1 MEKVKKT
8 VLTALAAAAMACLTA
23 GLVFTLPAKTV
34 FAAEV
39 EVRDETTLQSAITN
53 ANAGDTIKLMADVT
67 ASITVPEDK
76 EITLDLNGFT
86 LTDDGNHTITNYGK
100 LTIVDNSAEGDGTV
114 DNVTHARGA
123 LFNLGEATLLGGDYT
138 RSKENGSSA
147 TESGGNSWYVIKNLG
162 YLTIGTADGE
172 SDVSVSQNGRFSSMI
187 TNGYFDNDNTGDH
200 EQYYSSVTTDDKVP
214 TLTIY
219 GGTFSGGINTVKN
232 DNHSVANI
240 IGGTFTNVS
249 QAVVLNWN
257 NLSISG
263 GEFEVDDQAIAAIIT
278 SYANTGY
285 NNGETAITDGEF
297 HGEIIADASPDS
309 VTYSISGGTFTED
322 IPEAYI
328 AEGSMFYPTE
338 NGYAVADQA
347 KAEAE
352 LSEGAVICGNKAYA
366 DFDTAAADGVVAA
379 IATADGKYTGYATL
393 SDAMS
398 SITDAT
404 ATTVELIND
413 VSTNQTVNFPADT
426 KVTLDLN
433 SKNVT
438 FSGTNGYFN
447 LAEGSEV
454 TIVGEG
460 NVVGSAGAY
469 GVFSSVGS
477 TGKLTIQGGVYSKPG
492 FQTEI
497 FDTSGAPFNTFVKEI
512 VIEGGTFESRVSASA
527 TTSTT
532 LMITGGIFNGAVTI
546 SNTGSSI
553 SGGTFANCPS
563 VNYLADDYNI
573 YQQTADSKFVV
584 MTETDA
590 AAGVADG
597 TLNLYFSGDS
607 VAYVANTQKSYE
619 SFEAA
624 VADVTT
630 GTTIQLLR
638 DAGDITLDDSSKEIT
653 LDLNGHNVN
662 NINVAAGTL
671 KVVTTST
678 ASLKGAI
685 LGTVTVAD
693 TNAPTLQVGVNV
705 SVVDL
710 LPDAYLAEG
719 LVWKNS
725 DMAVA
730 NYQATT
736 NMDTSANVNVTIGG
750 VTAKFASISAAAL
763 AIPEGSTATIQ
774 LINDLTLYGQVN
786 LTAGKNITLTLDLG
800 GFTLTL
806 DHAQDSSSVYGTLV
820 FTAGNVTIQNGSI
833 VRAGADVATEADETT
848 DQEVTDSDSV
858 MLNIQ
863 GARESTNDTVVEV
876 TLESG
881 LNIATDST
889 GIFISGYGAKLN
901 TSANIT
907 TTSSTWRAIEGNGS
921 VEGYTTVNVEGG
933 TISAPNS
940 VAIYQPQAGTLNIT
954 NGTVTGG
961 TAVFVRS
968 GKVNIDGG
976 TLSAI
981 GDAAELPDDT
991 SSGTYSTGDALVIL
1005 NSNYPGGEPEVS
1017 ITAGTLN
1024 STNGQSVRS
1033 EAVSGKDPVEGFV
1046 SGGNFST
1053 PVAASYLADGYM
1065 QVVDAEGNTTVGE
1078 TGTVDTTGAVAQVGE
1093 NAYYADL
1100 QEALDNAIDGE
1111 TVKLLG
1117 NATVSS
1123 TLTINK
1129 AITLDLNGFDVTA
1142 NGCTVFSVSSLG
1154 AAITN
1159 TNEGDVSTIST
1170 TGNIAISI
1178 VNAVAQT
1185 RAAQDPVIVS
1195 NVTVDVTFSGSAV
1208 YTAAIQVSNATAKI
1222 SNVTATN
1229 KGSDNTTLSTTV
1241 FVFQNSDLTIENS
1254 KLHTE
1259 GGSEP
1264 YAIHF
1269 GSGSGAASTNIH
1281 VTVKDSEIT
1290 STYCGI
1296 IVYGIYINN
1305 SDLDSAVN
1313 ADKNTLPSLT
1323 LENTTVKATSAA
1335 LIGFGSSHGTV
1346 INIIGGTVTSDTT
1359 LAIYHPQYGYLDI
1372 SGNAVIEGSSGIEMR
1387 AGNLTID
1394 DASVTVTATGD
1405 FAAAGNTSGSTV
1417 DGAAIAISQ
1426 HTTNLPINVTLSA
1439 GTYTATGEN
1448 GKAVYEKDL
1457 QTEPK
1462 DDINVSITGG
1472 SYNGAVESENCT
1484 QFIYGGNFSVLPD
1497 ATAFAEGLTGEL
1509 GADGRYEVVLETE
1522 GEETITTP
1530 IERIEAQANV
1540 RSYLGALGLSVDDL
1554 SRIENTTGYEA
1565 VYSAAQAA
1573 VAAYN
1578 AILTATTQSQVADNL
1593 VAALDAVDAYKA
1605 ALDAAKADAIDDLE
1619 KAAAANEEEGT
1630 AAVAVPTYALSAIN
1644 AAKTPAEIE
1653 DYVTAATKEIDELK
1667 EQCKAAAEQVESIKQ
1682 VLEVL
1687 QGTDGESGIA
1697 AQIAAIEAL
1706 LGKSTDSATASTI
1719 FGMLND
1725 LKSDVA
1731 SAFNDVAASVDRSM
1745 AGVERE
1751 LDALSAA
1758 IEALSGGVDEEALL
1772 AAVKAAEEAATA
1784 AGSKVDALE
1793 TLLEGKLDSIDTAIT
1808 EVNGAIDSVAT
1819 AQDALKTA
1827 VESYK
1832 SELTTTVEG
1841 LEAAIESIRE
1851 DVKALTDASAEDR
1864 LAVLEQLTKLQT
1876 TADGLASAIEAL
1888 ESGTAEDLTALA
1900 SQLTTLGTSV
1910 GNVESVVATIAE
1922 DGATSTDLIAVYVC
1936 LGVSLALAAATLVL
1950 VILKKRS

>member
-285 NNGETAITDGEF
+285 NNGKTAITDGEF

-379 IATADGKYTGYATL
+379 VAHKDGIPVGYTSLQDT
-393 SDAMS
+393 
-398 SITDAT
+398 
-404 ATTVELIND
+404 INAAE
-413 VSTNQTVNFPADT
+413 NGEM
-426 KVTLDLN
+426 VTLLQDTTA
-433 SKNVT
+433 NVT
-438 FSGTNGYFN
+438 IPG
-447 LAEGSEV
+447 
-454 TIVGEG
+454 
-460 NVVGSAGAY
+460 
-469 GVFSSVGS
+469 
-477 TGKLTIQGGVYSKPG
+477 GKS
-492 FQTEI
+492 
-497 FDTSGAPFNTFVKEI
+497 
-512 VIEGGTFESRVSASA
+512 
-527 TTSTT
+527 
-532 LMITGGIFNGAVTI
+532 
-546 SNTGSSI
+546 
-553 SGGTFANCPS
+553 
-563 VNYLADDYNI
+563 
-573 YQQTADSKFVV
+573 
-584 MTETDA
+584 
-590 AAGVADG
+590 
-597 TLNLYFSGDS
+597 
-607 VAYVANTQKSYE
+607 
-619 SFEAA
+619 
-624 VADVTT
+624 
-630 GTTIQLLR
+630 
-638 DAGDITLDDSSKEIT
+638 IT
-653 LDLNGHNVN
+653 LDLNGKTLS
-662 NINVAAGTL
+662 AASATTTL
-671 KVVTTST
+671 
-678 ASLKGAI
+678 LIDGA
-685 LGTVTVAD
+685 TVTVMSSAEGGSI
-693 TNAPTLQVGVNV
+693 TNNSAKYAVNV
-705 SVVDL
+705 INGADVTL
-710 LPDAYLAEG
+710 EG
-719 LVWKNS
+719 
-725 DMAVA
+725 
-730 NYQATT
+730 
-736 NMDTSANVNVTIGG
+736 
-750 VTAKFASISAAAL
+750 
-763 AIPEGSTATIQ
+763 
-774 LINDLTLYGQVN
+774 
-786 LTAGKNITLTLDLG
+786 ITLTSTNYALG
-800 GFTLTL
+800 VENRGEFV
-806 DHAQDSSSVYGTLV
+806 S
-820 FTAGNVTIQNGSI
+820 NGENASI
-833 VRAGADVATEADETT
+833 VRVNNSTVEGEFAGAAVWGLNNEA
-848 DQEVTDSDSV
+848 EVPTLIANNSTFTGGWYGISGNGTYHYT
-858 MLNIQ
+858 NIQ
-863 GARESTNDTVVEV
+863 LTNCTVKGTLGSPSSTNV
-876 TLESG
+876 
-881 LNIATDST
+881 
-889 GIFISGYGAKLN
+889 
-901 TSANIT
+901 
-907 TTSSTWRAIEGNGS
+907 
-921 VEGYTTVNVEGG
+921 
-933 TISAPNS
+933 
-940 VAIYQPQAGTLNIT
+940 
-954 NGTVTGG
+954 
-961 TAVFVRS
+961 
-968 GKVNIDGG
+968 
-976 TLSAI
+976 
-981 GDAAELPDDT
+981 
-991 SSGTYSTGDALVIL
+991 
-1005 NSNYPGGEPEVS
+1005 
-1017 ITAGTLN
+1017 
-1024 STNGQSVRS
+1024 
-1033 EAVSGKDPVEGFV
+1033 
-1046 SGGNFST
+1046 
-1053 PVAASYLADGYM
+1053 
-1065 QVVDAEGNTTVGE
+1065 
-1078 TGTVDTTGAVAQVGE
+1078 
-1093 NAYYADL
+1093 ADL
-1100 QEALDNAIDGE
+1100 
-1111 TVKLLG
+1111 
-1117 NATVSS
+1117 
-1123 TLTINK
+1123 
-1129 AITLDLNGFDVTA
+1129 
-1142 NGCTVFSVSSLG
+1142 SLG
-1154 AAITN
+1154 
-1159 TNEGDVSTIST
+1159 
-1170 TGNIAISI
+1170 
-1178 VNAVAQT
+1178 
-1185 RAAQDPVIVS
+1185 
-1195 NVTVDVTFSGSAV
+1195 
-1208 YTAAIQVSNATAKI
+1208 
-1222 SNVTATN
+1222 
-1229 KGSDNTTLSTTV
+1229 
-1241 FVFQNSDLTIENS
+1241 
-1254 KLHTE
+1254 
-1259 GGSEP
+1259 
-1264 YAIHF
+1264 
-1269 GSGSGAASTNIH
+1269 
-1281 VTVKDSEIT
+1281 
-1290 STYCGI
+1290 
-1296 IVYGIYINN
+1296 
-1305 SDLDSAVN
+1305 
-1313 ADKNTLPSLT
+1313 
-1323 LENTTVKATSAA
+1323 
-1335 LIGFGSSHGTV
+1335 
-1346 INIIGGTVTSDTT
+1346 
-1359 LAIYHPQYGYLDI
+1359 IYHPQDGTLI
-1372 SGNAVIEGSSGIEMR
+1372 INGGSVTGVASGIEMR
-1387 AGNLTID
+1387 SGNLTVRG
-1394 DASVTVTATGD
+1394 DAVITATAENYSATANGS
-1405 FAAAGNTSGSTV
+1405 GNTIV
-1417 DGAAIAISQ
+1417 GAAIALSQ
-1426 HTTNLPINVTLSA
+1426 HSTNLEINASLES
-1439 GTYTATGEN
+1439 GTFNGVYAVVEVDVQDPEVGAT
-1448 GKAVYEKDL
+1448 VDM
-1457 QTEPK
+1457 T
-1462 DDINVSITGG
+1462 ITGG
-1472 SYNGAVESENCT
+1472 TYNGQVASEHIQN
-1484 QFIYGGNFSVLPD
+1484 FIYGGNFSVLPD

-1605 ALDAAKADAIDDLE
+1605 ALDAAKEDAIDDLE

-1644 AAKTPAEIE
+1644 AAKTPAEIKS
-1653 DYVTAATKEIDELK
+1653 YVDAATNEITELK
-1667 EQCKAAAEQVESIKQ
+1667 EQCKAAAEQVESIKK

-1922 DGATSTDLIAVYVC
+1922 DGATSTDFIAVYVC